1 MFKVTS
7 PQVQG
12 LFFKVDCGTC
22 CNKSDKSR
30 AVLQATA
37 AKSLS
42 LPLARFVF
50 PIVGLA
56 GASPASPTPS
66 VFSELQSPPV
76 SSPRSKSLRAPAHLP
91 GTARAKPLQRDVP
104 TTDRKERAARQ
115 TEALA
120 SCAGLRALREEED
133 GLLVGFLPHPAG
145 LIAQLVGAYG

>member
-1 MFKVTS
+1 MDLLVYLKSKEVFVLAKVTS
-7 PQVQG
+7 PQVPG
-12 LFFKVDCGTC
+12 LFFKVECGTC

-50 PIVGLA
+50 PSVGLA
-56 GASPASPTPS
+56 G
-66 VFSELQSPPV
+66 
-76 SSPRSKSLRAPAHLP
+76 
-91 GTARAKPLQRDVP
+91 G
-104 TTDRKERAARQ
+104 Q